1 MSRMLKSNGHFRIST
16 YGTCI
21 DLATTTL
28 VEPGMF
34 YFEKISILLVFVP
47 PTPLCRPESFA
58 YGHSFSDTL
67 IISK

>member
-47 PTPLCRPESFA
+47 PTPPNNAELKS
-58 YGHSFSDTL
+58 SD
-67 IISK
+67 SWE